1 MTTKLKNLSINEVS
15 LVKKGANGKRIF
27 LTKSLE
33 QESDQMNE
41 QEIEKALKDAADAK
55 VALEK
60 AEADAKASA
69 DKIAALEK
77 AAADSA
83 AQAAAEKATLEKAA
97 VDAAARTVELEK
109 ALAVEKEAKE
119 VSEAIQ
125 KAAASFKNLPET
137 PEALGPMLRAIRKA
151 DAAAADKL
159 EALLVKIDALA
170 KSALDP
176 RGTASGGD
184 ASATAL
190 DEIRKRADALVK
202 AGKVDSIAKGFDE
215 VLRADKDLYNRYEA
229 EKSAAK

>member
-1 MTTKLKNLSINEVS
+1 MPNLLHDVEVTEVALCKRGKN
-15 LVKKGANGKRIF
+15 KKRYYLRKNDSQDD
-27 LTKSLE
+27 T
-33 QESDQMNE
+33 MNA

-60 AEADAKASA
+60 AAADAKASA

-77 AAADSA
+77 AAADST

-159 EALLVKIDALA
+159 EALLTKVDALA

-215 VLRADKDLYNRYEA
+215 VLRADKALYAKYEA